1 MRVPQT
7 STAVGRNPD
16 DASIPLLT
24 ERLPVSGP
32 PTVTTP
38 SRLPPLEFDVTLP
51 PSVKAVA
58 MELPAEK
65 FVAQASAT
73 LVASHASPATAVPAS
88 TGRAAPT
95 AQDWERLET
104 QVRDAVLAV
113 LPQQLQKDIEN
124 IVRQQV
130 STLITKTLRERVEEP
145 LVARLT
151 AEARTAVSNSLRDV
165 VNKAVQAELARLKA
179 SFS

>member
-7 STAVGRNPD
+7 STAVGRTPD

-24 ERLPVSGP
+24 ERLPAAGP
-32 PTVTTP
+32 PTLTTP

-58 MELPAEK
+58 VELPVERTM
-65 FVAQASAT
+65 AQASAALIAAHST
-73 LVASHASPATAVPAS
+73 PAVTPAL
-88 TGRAAPT
+88 RAALT
-95 AQDWERLET
+95 TQDWERLET
-104 QVRDAVLAV
+104 QVRDAVLSV

-130 STLITKTLRERVEEP
+130 SALITKTLRERVEEP

-151 AEARTAVSNSLRDV
+151 AEARTTVSSSLRDV
-165 VNKAVQAELARLKA
+165 VNKAVQAEVTRLKS

>member
-7 STAVGRNPD
+7 STAVGRTPD
-16 DASIPLLT
+16 DTSIPLLT

-51 PSVKAVA
+51 SSVKAVA

-65 FVAQASAT
+65 LVAQASAT
-73 LVASHASPATAVPAS
+73 LVASQPS
-88 TGRAAPT
+88 TSTSSAMLRAPT
-95 AQDWERLET
+95 AQDWDQIET
-104 QVRDAVLAV
+104 RVRDAVMSA

-165 VNKAVQAELARLKA
+165 VNKSVQAELARLKS

>member
-7 STAVGRNPD
+7 STAVGRTPD

-65 FVAQASAT
+65 LVAQASAT
-73 LVASHASPATAVPAS
+73 LVASQPS
-88 TGRAAPT
+88 TSSAMLRAPT
-95 AQDWERLET
+95 AQDWDQIET
-104 QVRDAVLAV
+104 RVRDAVMSA

-165 VNKAVQAELARLKA
+165 VNKSVQAELARLKS